1 LVDDDPIAVRIYRDG
16 LARRG
21 FEVSTATDGLAAL
34 KALRTSNPQVVVLDL
49 MMPKLSGVEV
59 LKFIRSQPELQS
71 LPVIVLSNAYMD
83 SLAKDA
89 SRMEV
94 QKALLKIKCNADSLA
109 AAIREVL
116 EGRPDSG
123 EIDQL
128 LAAPSDP
135 PAVKAPPLKPAA
147 PAPPRR
153 EPLPPAA
160 AVPPPHMDQ
169 SPAPLTPAGLD
180 TKEVARQELALCSER
195 FSRQLRECLELFSK
209 AHEPLE
215 RKLRLEDLYRKVH
228 FLTGLAALA
237 DYSALAQMASAFEA
251 LVFGLMDKLPEPQ
264 PSMELTTAQGVAFL
278 QELLQ
283 RPAVLPAGPQNTP
296 TILVVDDDRLTTRMV
311 VTALRNA
318 QLQARGTESPE
329 LALQWMKERPY
340 DLVLLDVEMP
350 GMNGFELCQR
360 LRALPGYDK
369 TPVIYVTFH
378 SDFETHSKSQLSGGN
393 DLISK
398 PIVSME
404 LAVKA
409 VMHLLKSRLA
419 KAD

>member
-1 LVDDDPIAVRIYRDG
+1 MRIYRDG

-21 FEVSTATDGLAAL
+21 FAVTTAADGLLAL
-34 KALRTSNPQVVVLDL
+34 KELRTSPPEVVVLDL

-59 LKFIRSQPELQS
+59 LKFVRSQPELQS

-89 SRMEV
+89 SRMDV

-116 EGRPDSG
+116 AGRSVSG
-123 EIDQL
+123 GIDQL
-128 LAAPSDP
+128 LAVPSDP
-135 PAVKAPPLKPAA
+135 PPPKTAPVKVAPPV
-147 PAPPRR
+147 PRVR

-180 TKEVARQELALCSER
+180 TKEVARQELGVCSQR
-195 FSRQLRECLELFSK
+195 IGRQLRECLDLFTQ
-209 AHEPLE
+209 AREPLE
-215 RKLRLEDLYRKVH
+215 RRLRLEDLYRKVH

-237 DYSALAQMASAFEA
+237 DYPGLAQMASAFEA
-251 LVFGLMDKLPEPQ
+251 MVFGLMDKLPQPQ
-264 PSMELTTAQGVAFL
+264 PSMELTTAQAVAFL
-278 QELLQ
+278 QQLLQ
-283 RPAVLPAGPQNTP
+283 QPAALPAGIHHTP
-296 TILVVDDDRLTTRMV
+296 AILVVDDDRLSARLV

-329 LALQWMKERPY
+329 LALQWLKEKSY
-340 DLVLLDVEMP
+340 DLVLLDIEMP
-350 GMNGFELCQR
+350 GMNGFEVCQR
-360 LRALPGYDK
+360 IRQLPGYDK

-378 SDFETHSKSQLSGGN
+378 SDFETHSKSELSGGN

-398 PIVSME
+398 PIVPTE

-409 VMHLLKSRLA
+409 LMHLLKSRLA
-419 KAD
+419 KPAG